1 MDTNYTI
8 YCHRNKIN
16 NKAYIGQTGCVP
28 YTRRWS
34 GHEVSGDPYRGCR
47 HFQNAIYKYGWDNF
61 GCNGKTLSCGKHP
74 KTGQPLHWKYLAEDL
89 ILYKNE

>member
-16 NKAYIGQTGCVP
+16 NKAYIGQTGQIFN
-28 YTRRWS
+28 TAKEAALWANRDIS
-34 GHEVSGDPYRGCR
+34 SICR
-47 HFQNAIYKYGWDNF
+47 C
-61 GCNGKTLSCGKHP
+61 CNGKTLSCGKHP